1 MPGQALVVYDPDR
14 DLAIDVVPCEN
25 GPTQARALLSALEAS
40 LAAGEV
46 WVMDRNF
53 WVLHGFYRS
62 AAQPAYCVVR
72 EHAQTPFKPLAPMQ
86 AKGATE
92 TGWVAEQPLPVIGP
106 DGQPV
111 VWRRIRVLRHQPTR
125 DGDEQVYMWTH

>member
-1 MPGQALVVYDPDR
+1 
-14 DLAIDVVPCEN
+14 
-25 GPTQARALLSALEAS
+25 
-40 LAAGEV
+40 
-46 WVMDRNF
+46 
-53 WVLHGFYRS
+53 
-62 AAQPAYCVVR
+62 
-72 EHAQTPFKPLAPMQ
+72 MQ